1 MRLAKS
7 ITYKK
12 INKLHINLRSSY
24 WLFFLLVV
32 SLNGPLSAQDN
43 SPYSRYGIGDLVS
56 STNVNNRSMGG
67 LSAGYND
74 ALSVNFNNPASFAA
88 FQSWK
93 EKKSN
98 KLSSGRVVLD
108 MAVNVDNRT
117 LRDPQ
122 KAQRFRASN
131 ALFSYVQVGVPL
143 RKNWGMSFGLRPVSR
158 ISYKIDRYER
168 LFDPITGANIDS
180 AVTQFEGD
188 GGSYIGSIGTG
199 ISLFSK
205 DRKGIEEKL
214 SVGLNAGY
222 FFGRKNYN
230 SRRSFLNDTVA
241 YYQANFQ
248 QTTNFGNLSLQAG
261 LQYQLPLTKKLIL
274 TLGAFGQLGQTIRA
288 RQDVVRETF
297 FFDQSQGQ
305 LRLDSISDIREI
317 PGQLLLPA
325 SYTAGFTL
333 QKFAVPNKEGGWLFG
348 IDYTHQPWTNYRFY
362 GKADSLRDKWEIRMG
377 AQITP
382 VPQRSYVSNVSYRF
396 GFFVGPDYI
405 QIGRT
410 LPQVGASLGLGLPVG
425 ISRQAPNQVTF
436 VNLAFEFI
444 RRGNN
449 NSPLQENLFRLSLGF
464 SLSDIWFIKRQY
476 D

>member
-1 MRLAKS
+1 MLLAKS
-7 ITYKK
+7 IIPKK
-12 INKLHINLRSSY
+12 INQLRIIFGLTAGLFSSVA
-24 WLFFLLVV
+24 FPLL
-32 SLNGPLSAQDN
+32 AQDN
-43 SPYSRYGIGDLVS
+43 SPYSRYGIGDLVAT
-56 STNVNNRSMGG
+56 TNVNNRSMGG
-67 LSAGYND
+67 ISAGYND

-88 FQSWK
+88 FQAWK

-98 KLSSGRVVLD
+98 RLSSGRVVLD
-108 MAVNVDNRT
+108 MAVNIDNRS
-117 LRDPQ
+117 LRDP
-122 KAQRFRASN
+122 KKEERFKASN
-131 ALFSYVQVGVPL
+131 ALFSYVQVGIPL

-158 ISYKIDRYER
+158 VSYKIDRYER
-168 LFDPITGANIDS
+168 LYDPITGSSIDS
-180 AVTQFEGD
+180 SVTQFEGD

-199 ISLFSK
+199 LSLFSK
-205 DRKGIEEKL
+205 DRKGLEEKL
-214 SVGLNAGY
+214 SVGINAGY

-248 QTTNFGNLSLQAG
+248 NTTNFGNLSLQGG
-261 LQYQLPLTKKLIL
+261 LQYQLPLNKKLLL
-274 TLGAFGQLGQTIRA
+274 TVGAFGQLGQTIRA
-288 RQDVVRETF
+288 RQDIVRETF

-305 LRLDSISDIREI
+305 LRLDSISDLRGIA
-317 PGQLLLPA
+317 GQIQLPA

-348 IDYTHQPWTNYRFY
+348 IDYMSQPWSEYRFY
-362 GKADSLRDKWEIRMG
+362 GKADSLRNKWELRMG
-377 AQITP
+377 AQLTP

-396 GFFVGPDYI
+396 GFFVGPDYVSL
-405 QIGRT
+405 GRT
-410 LPQVGASLGLGLPVG
+410 LPQVGASMGLGLPVG

-436 VNLAFEFI
+436 VNLSLEYI

-449 NSPLQENLFRLSLGF
+449 TNVLQENLFRLSLGF